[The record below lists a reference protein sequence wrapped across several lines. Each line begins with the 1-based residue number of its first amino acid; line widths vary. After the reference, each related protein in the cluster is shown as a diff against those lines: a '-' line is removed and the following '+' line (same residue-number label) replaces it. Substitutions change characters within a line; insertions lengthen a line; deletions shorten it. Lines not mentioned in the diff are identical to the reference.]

1 MKKYEFI
8 NNENMFEI
16 KVLRQKNMQLEKE
29 IEDINSNYKFMQ

>member
-8 NNENMFEI
+8 NNENMYEI

-29 IEDINSNYKFMQ
+29 IEEINSNNKFMQ

>member
-8 NNENMFEI
+8 NNENMYEI

-29 IEDINSNYKFMQ
+29 IEDINSNYKFM

>member
-8 NNENMFEI
+8 NNENMYEI

>member
-8 NNENMFEI
+8 NNENMYEI

-29 IEDINSNYKFMQ
+29 IEEINSNYKFMQ